1 MTTKPVQALTSLQ
14 VKILIWCMLSVK
26 YSLLIASTDSKLW
39 EKREVYRGSNK
50 TMLHFLGFTLLLLEV
65 FSEE

>member
-26 YSLLIASTDSKLW
+26 YSLLTDSKLW

-65 FSEE
+65 SSEE